1 MKTFKELREDLKPY
15 DELDEGIV
23 SKTLTG
29 LVDKGLHK
37 VLDKLEKM
45 TGKHLGFVQKSNIPS
60 AGKDKA
66 NTAFHWSA
74 DALVTGEKLKKEAE
88 AFHRKAKKQ
97 WTWSKKEV
105 GDSFR
110 YYGDD
115 GKIPPEQREAVSDL
129 QAEMQRIIDMHT
141 QLEKMMQT
149 TGNSAKYQRTMEKLD
164 FDTSRV
170 FEEIGKVTERGD
182 ARYRAAQGIAN
193 LKKAKKMTHKTKGQ
207 RSPVKFR
214 AYANMGES
222 VELDEKG
229 PKIGVDRLKQQRDA
243 DSKIDIKGAK
253 KRKPRVS
260 STKKNLSSISARAD
274 KKAME
279 SFDLVSEASLIPALR
294 DIADNKSATKVKGTL
309 VDMFTASMITQIYDK
324 VNDANKTKMD
334 KLPLEKL
341 VNIAH
346 KIMKKEDAMVQTE
359 AKSDYTIMHKSYS
372 DAMSHAYDVAK
383 KRGYEVDMDDVMD
396 KVSMGPRKPSEG
408 KTNSH
413 NLTITK
419 GGKPV
424 KKQLNVQVYNRGG
437 NTPFELNMYIESVDL
452 DEGIVSKTLT
462 GLVDKGLN
470 KVLDQLE
477 KKTGK
482 HLGFVKR
489 STVPSAGKDRGNEF
503 VKFKKEAE
511 DFHRK
516 AKKQWTWSSK
526 EIESGFQYYG
536 YGKIPDD
543 KVKFVNR
550 VQADIQ
556 KIIAMHTKLES
567 MMQTTGNS
575 PTYQRTM
582 EKLESDT
589 KRVFKDIDDGGIG
602 AIGGK
607 YRAMQG
613 MDNLKKAKKM
623 THKEPRQT
631 SPAKFRAYANM
642 GEEKSFSE
650 FAESL
655 NLADK
660 IAIKKAKELNDKKH
674 SPTKFLQPI
683 IKRFPKHEDE
693 LRKHIS
699 THVELDGPSGYD
711 QVRKDIRA
719 TLDKIGK

>member
-23 SKTLTG
+23 SKLLPWTTG
-29 LVDKGLHK
+29 QIDKGLHK
-37 VLDKLEKM
+37 ILDKLEKM
-45 TGKHLGFVQKSNIPS
+45 TSKHVGTVQRSSIPS
-60 AGKDKA
+60 AGKDRGNEFPK
-66 NTAFHWSA
+66 F
-74 DALVTGEKLKKEAE
+74 KKEAE
-88 AFHRKAKKQ
+88 DFHRKAKKQ

-149 TGNSAKYQRTMEKLD
+149 TGNSVKYQRTMEKLD

-170 FEEIGKVTERGD
+170 FKEIRKVTERGD
-182 ARYRAAQGIAN
+182 ASYRAMQGMAN
-193 LKKAKKMTHKTKGQ
+193 LAKARKMTHKTPGQ
-207 RSPVKFR
+207 INPRKFR
-214 AYANMGES
+214 AYANRGES
-222 VELDEKG
+222 VE
-229 PKIGVDRLKQQRDA
+229 
-243 DSKIDIKGAK
+243 
-253 KRKPRVS
+253 
-260 STKKNLSSISARAD
+260 
-274 KKAME
+274 
-279 SFDLVSEASLIPALR
+279 
-294 DIADNKSATKVKGTL
+294 
-309 VDMFTASMITQIYDK
+309 
-324 VNDANKTKMD
+324 
-334 KLPLEKL
+334 
-341 VNIAH
+341 
-346 KIMKKEDAMVQTE
+346 
-359 AKSDYTIMHKSYS
+359 
-372 DAMSHAYDVAK
+372 
-383 KRGYEVDMDDVMD
+383 
-396 KVSMGPRKPSEG
+396 
-408 KTNSH
+408 
-413 NLTITK
+413 
-419 GGKPV
+419 
-424 KKQLNVQVYNRGG
+424 
-437 NTPFELNMYIESVDL
+437 L

-462 GLVDKGLN
+462 GLVDKGLH

-550 VQADIQ
+550 VQADIR
-556 KIIAMHTKLES
+556 KIIDMHTKLES

-623 THKEPRQT
+623 THKEPRQK
-631 SPAKFRAYANM
+631 SPVKFRAYANM

-650 FAESL
+650 FK
-655 NLADK
+655 N
-660 IAIKKAKELNDKKH
+660 ELEK
-674 SPTKFLQPI
+674 
-683 IKRFPKHEDE
+683 
-693 LRKHIS
+693 
-699 THVELDGPSGYD
+699 
-711 QVRKDIRA
+711 
-719 TLDKIGK
+719 